1 MKAKLIILL
10 IILTVST
17 IDAQQRPDA
26 PGWVPPKYK
35 KGFKKMEAD
44 ALRLAKI
51 LKATAKTV
59 HCRVE
64 NGTMVVTMMRHDLKT
79 DWEIKIEGAT
89 ECLVESKTI
98 KLERIEPS
106 PSFGQCFYQTGP
118 AFALGMAAGAG
129 LCAAVR

>member
-10 IILTVST
+10 IISIAST
-17 IDAQQRPDA
+17 IDARPDA
-26 PGWVPPKYK
+26 PEWVPPKYK

-44 ALRLAKI
+44 AYRLAEI

-98 KLERIEPS
+98 KLDRIVPS

-129 LCAAVR
+129 VCAAVR